1 MAARRVRVQCDE
13 MDNAVIYGYWA
24 VGSFAILGVTL
35 AFLVW

>member
-1 MAARRVRVQCDE
+1 MAAQRVQVHSDE

-24 VGSFAILGVTL
+24 VGSAALLGVTL